1 MTRKTYLTDLSDAEW
16 HRLSRLVPQPKPGG
30 RPLKYPRRLILNA
43 IFYLVRAGCP
53 WRMLPSDL
61 PPWRML
67 PSDLPPWRMLPS
79 DLPPWRIVYHYFRTW
94 TRSGWWQHLHDH
106 LRGQLRAQEGRRPQ
120 PTAAILDSQTIK
132 TASPTSERGFDAAK
146 KMTGRKRHVLVD
158 TLGLIWLLVIHPAQV
173 QDRDGARLLLA
184 SLSSFCHRLRL
195 IWADG
200 AYAGALVQ
208 WVTQL
213 RCPNQRAPL
222 QLEIVKRSDTTH
234 GFVVLPKRWI
244 VERTFGWLSRS
255 RRLCKDYETQVSHSQ
270 AMVLIA
276 MSHLMLRRLHNKGT
290 F

>member
-1 MTRKTYLTDLSDAEW
+1 MPRKIYLTDLSEAEW
-16 HRLSRLVPQPKPGG
+16 HRLSRLVPGPKPGG
-30 RPLKYPRRLILNA
+30 RPLKYPRRAILNA

-61 PPWRML
+61 PPWG
-67 PSDLPPWRMLPS
+67 
-79 DLPPWRIVYHYFRTW
+79 IVYHYFRLW
-94 TRSGWWQHLHDH
+94 TQSGWWQHLHDH
-106 LRGQLRAQEGRRPQ
+106 LRGQVRVQEGRRPQ
-120 PTAAILDSQTIK
+120 PSAGILDSQSVK
-132 TASPTSERGFDAAK
+132 TASSTSERGFDAGK
-146 KMTGRKRHVLVD
+146 KVMGRKRHVLVD
-158 TLGLIWLLVIHPAQV
+158 TVGLMWLLMVHPANV

-184 SLSSFCHRLRL
+184 GLSTFCWRLRL

-200 AYAGALVQ
+200 GYAGALIE
-208 WVTQL
+208 WVAQL
-213 RCPNQRAPL
+213 RQRAPL
-222 QLEIVKRSDTTH
+222 RLEIVKRSADAK

-244 VERTFGWLSRS
+244 VERTFGWLGRS